1 VRHAKK
7 QRVPEW
13 SKSVGD
19 KRASK
24 NSTQLSD
31 KLVFCVF
38 SVHELGLNRDMAK
51 VVSLLFVSI
60 EDLILIAHKLD
71 GFLVF
76 ILLDGLCEGGVQDL
90 ATVRRD
96 ARRVKAVEDLGW
108 GDGFITRGTAAVFG
122 AAGVFVGGGE
132 HILLASDLCFGG
144 DVDGAEETALLGVT
158 EGLTVSH

>member
-1 VRHAKK
+1 MKKK

-19 KRASK
+19 KRASR
-24 NSTQLSD
+24 NSTQPSD

-38 SVHELGLNRDMAK
+38 GVHELGLNRDMAK
-51 VVSLLFVSI
+51 VMSLLFI
-60 EDLILIAHKLD
+60 GIKDLVLVAHKLD

-76 ILLDGLCEGGVQDL
+76 VLLDGLREGSVQDL

-96 ARRVKAVEDLGW
+96 TRRVKAVEDLGW
-108 GDGFITRGTAAVFG
+108 GDSFITRGTAAVFG
-122 AAGVFVGGGE
+122 ADGVLVCGGE
-132 HILLASDLCFGG
+132 HILLAGDLCFGG
-144 DVDGAEETALLGVT
+144 DIDGAEETALLGVT

>member
-1 VRHAKK
+1 MKKK
-7 QRVPEW
+7 QGVPEW
-13 SKSVGD
+13 SKSVED
-19 KRASK
+19 KRASR

-31 KLVFCVF
+31 KLVFCILGI
-38 SVHELGLNRDMAK
+38 HKLGLNRDMAK

-60 EDLILIAHKLD
+60 EDLVLVAYKLD
-71 GFLVF
+71 GLLVF
-76 ILLDGLCEGGVQDL
+76 VLLDGLCEGGVQNL

-96 ARRVKAVEDLGW
+96 TRRVKAVEDLGW
-108 GDGFITRGTAAVFG
+108 GDSFITRGTAAVFG

-158 EGLTVSH
+158 KGLAILH